1 MYIYIN
7 TYFLSK
13 YCFHHYSM
21 NTHNC
26 WFHCCIYMYLPMEV
40 NRNRKVFTGTYIYI
54 YIYDHCLWVYTVIY
68 WTLLNPQKLM
78 SRNINE
84 TTVCSWYKYFLLWL
98 TSNISWR
105 LILIKE
111 GLPLAHLQFSLGAEE
126 SFYKTVHTHCLKS
139 KLYNC
144 IIRTFEPL
152 KAAIFHSW
160 SVTVV
165 YFYRDGI
172 IPVHFNNYHYSYLW
186 FCWKSYLEAQINFS
200 I

>member
-1 MYIYIN
+1 
-7 TYFLSK
+7 
-13 YCFHHYSM
+13 
-21 NTHNC
+21 
-26 WFHCCIYMYLPMEV
+26 
-40 NRNRKVFTGTYIYI
+40 
-54 YIYDHCLWVYTVIY
+54 
-68 WTLLNPQKLM
+68 M

-84 TTVCSWYKYFLLWL
+84 TTVCSWYMYILLRL

-126 SFYKTVHTHCLKS
+126 SFYKTVHTHCLIS

-160 SVTVV
+160 CVTVV

-186 FCWKSYLEAQINFS
+186 FCWKSYLEAQINLYLYKFHRSRNFS
-200 I
+200 PQQKQTHNICLCFLSLRFK

>member
-1 MYIYIN
+1 
-7 TYFLSK
+7 
-13 YCFHHYSM
+13 
-21 NTHNC
+21 
-26 WFHCCIYMYLPMEV
+26 MEV
-40 NRNRKVFTGTYIYI
+40 NRNRKVFTGTYI

-84 TTVCSWYKYFLLWL
+84 TTVCSWYMYILLRL

-126 SFYKTVHTHCLKS
+126 SFYKTVRTHYLKS

-152 KAAIFHSW
+152 KAAIFQSW
-160 SVTVV
+160 C
-165 YFYRDGI
+165 YCGLFLQRW
-172 IPVHFNNYHYSYLW
+172 NNTGT
-186 FCWKSYLEAQINFS
+186 F
-200 I
+200 